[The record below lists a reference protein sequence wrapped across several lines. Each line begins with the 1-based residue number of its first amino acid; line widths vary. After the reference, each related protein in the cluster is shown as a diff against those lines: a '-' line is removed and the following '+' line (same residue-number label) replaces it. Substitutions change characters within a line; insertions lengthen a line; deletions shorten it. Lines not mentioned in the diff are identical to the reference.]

1 MTFDKLATRLTPHY
15 SHFRVGERLLFT
27 GHSHQAWPDVA
38 REGMV
43 ECYDMAA
50 KHVDEKWGLAFDKAE
65 ILRGYLRDWYQDPDG
80 LYCLAGNTHMLLV
93 SWLSSLGL
101 TANSRI
107 ITTSSEFHSMYRQL
121 HRLAEEGIEV
131 VMVDPQP
138 AETFVDRIAEAI
150 NDSTAAIM
158 MSRVFFETGLICQ
171 SLADIA
177 KLAREKEIP
186 FLIDDYHGTN
196 VAPLS
201 ITTEELADCYLVTG
215 GYKYLQWGEGNCF
228 LRYPKDCKLRP
239 VVTGWYASF
248 TSLEQA
254 RSDKPTHYD
263 DGNQRFATAT
273 YDPTSQFRAAK
284 VVEFFKEQELT
295 QEVLRNQYVAQLTYF
310 RDSFK
315 NADLNPDIIQPVH
328 EQSLDHNGGF
338 LSFKTSYAGILQS
351 ALNDTGVLTDNR
363 GDILRFG
370 VAPYIRKQQI
380 DDAVAI
386 LSRWVNQL

>member
-38 REGMV
+38 REGMT
-43 ECYDMAA
+43 ECFDMAA
-50 KHVDEKWGLAFDKAE
+50 KDVDEKWGLAFDKAE

-80 LYCLAGNTHMLLV
+80 LYCLAENTHMLLV
-93 SWLSSLGL
+93 SWLSSLNL
-101 TANSRI
+101 SANSRI
-107 ITTSSEFHSMYRQL
+107 ITTSGEFHSMYRQL
-121 HRLAEEGIEV
+121 HRLAEEGIDV
-131 VMVDPQP
+131 VMIDPQP
-138 AETFVDRIAEAI
+138 AETFIDRVAEAV

-171 SLADIA
+171 SLSDIA
-177 KLAREKEIP
+177 QIARAKEIP

-201 ITTEELADCYLVTG
+201 ITAEDLADCYLVTG

-228 LRYPKDCKLRP
+228 LRYPKDCQLRP

-254 RSDKPTHYD
+254 RSDTPTHYD

-273 YDPTSQFRAAK
+273 YDPTSQFRAAR
-284 VVEFFKEQELT
+284 VVEFFNEQGLT
-295 QEVLRNQYVAQLTYF
+295 PDVLRDQYVSQLDYF
-310 RDSFK
+310 RICFSHANLD
-315 NADLNPDIIQPVH
+315 PDIIRPVH
-328 EQSLDHNGGF
+328 QQSLEFNGGF
-338 LSFKTSYAGILQS
+338 LSFKTAYAGALQS
-351 ALNDTGVLTDNR
+351 ALNEAGVLTDNR

-370 VAPYIRKQQI
+370 VAPYIRAQQI
-380 DDAVAI
+380 DDAISSLSQCVAE
-386 LSRWVNQL
+386 L